1 MAALQFNLAYQSK
14 TGASRAG
21 TITTDHGEIQTPIFM
36 PVGTIG
42 SVKAVTQQQLK
53 NDIHAQIILG
63 NTYHLYL
70 RPGTEVMEAAGGLHR
85 FMGWDRPILTD
96 SGGYQVFSLAS
107 NRKIKPEG
115 VLFQSHIDG
124 SKHLFS
130 PEKVMDIQRSIGA
143 DIIMAFDECPPYPS
157 EYEYVQKSMDLTHLW
172 LDKCFNR
179 LAETPDLFGHT
190 QNLFP
195 IVQGGT
201 YTDLRKASCEYI
213 SSKNAVGNAIGGL
226 SVGESE
232 QELYD
237 FTQLCCE
244 NLPVNKPR
252 YLMGVGTPWNILEA
266 IDLGVDMFDCVM
278 PTRNGR
284 NGMVFTSQGVIN
296 IKNKQ
301 WASDFSP
308 LDPGIPN
315 EMSQYYTK
323 AYMRHLFMADEILG
337 LQLASIQNLS
347 FYLWLVGQAREHII
361 AGDYTSWKKTMVA
374 QISKRL

>member
-1 MAALQFNLAYQSK
+1 MAALAFNLEFESK
-14 TGASRAG
+14 QGASRAG
-21 TITTDHGEIQTPIFM
+21 TITTDHGVIQTPIFM

-53 NDIHAQIILG
+53 KDIHAQIILG

-85 FMGWDRPILTD
+85 FMNWDRPILTD

-157 EYEYVQKSMDLTHLW
+157 EYEYVQKSMNLTHLW

-179 LAETPDLFGHT
+179 LAETPDLYGHT

-201 YTDLRKASCEYI
+201 YADLRKASCEYI

-244 NLPVNKPR
+244 NLPKQKPR

-284 NGMVFTSQGVIN
+284 NGMVFTTQGVIN

-301 WASDFSP
+301 WASDFTP
-308 LDPGIPN
+308 LDPGLPN

-323 AYMRHLFMADEILG
+323 AYMRHLFVADEILG

-347 FYLWLVGQAREHII
+347 FYLWLVGQARAHII
-361 AGDYTSWKKTMVA
+361 AGDYTSWKKAMVA

>member
-1 MAALQFNLAYQSK
+1 MAALAFNLEMESK
-14 TGASRAG
+14 QGASRAG
-21 TITTDHGEIQTPIFM
+21 TITTDHGVIQTPIFM

-53 NDIHAQIILG
+53 TDIHAQIILG

-85 FMGWDRPILTD
+85 FMNWDRPILTD

-157 EYEYVQKSMDLTHLW
+157 EYEYVQKSMNLTHLW

-179 LAETPDLFGHT
+179 LAETPDLYGHT

-195 IVQGGT
+195 IVQGGVFA
-201 YTDLRKASCEYI
+201 DLRKASCEYI

-244 NLPVNKPR
+244 NLPKQKPR

-284 NGMVFTSQGVIN
+284 NGMVFTTQGVIN

-301 WASDFSP
+301 WASDFTP
-308 LDPGIPN
+308 LDPGLPN

-323 AYMRHLFMADEILG
+323 AYMRHLFVADEILG

-347 FYLWLVGQAREHII
+347 FYLWLVGQAREHIL